1 MPNETKTNPQL
12 IPIAKVHDLPGL
24 PIAKMP
30 DASYGGLVTSIQS
43 KGIQEPVI
51 LRLREDGE
59 YELVAGYRRR
69 KAAELAKLSE
79 VPAHVYDMSS
89 KEALEYA
96 AKHRVH
102 PNTPIPGKLLEKTK
116 PDKKDK
122 AKEPPAKENKPTE
135 PVPKVDK
142 PKEAPKEKAAEAKP
156 VETAKKAEEKKPAD
170 AKTDKPKAE
179 EAPAKKPAEE
189 KKAAEKKPKE
199 AKVPKAEK
207 KEEEAANGPA
217 AVGPT
222 GTSITKVL
230 ESRLTP
236 PGEKDLKALPE
247 PKENEAF
254 SVMLHPGY
262 LEKAE
267 YNNFSVDRE
276 SDDFKELFKSIENF
290 GVREPVIATPGENGK
305 LQIVSGQ
312 RRHLIASELNY
323 PVPTIIQ
330 KLDPDDARILVAD
343 SNLHREKISTYDL
356 SRALRMKADSMKKK
370 VGRRKIG
377 DDSAKGW
384 DTSEVL
390 AKEMGMSP
398 TKLNR
403 LMKLSEATKDVC
415 SLVDEGT
422 LQVSIAY
429 NIAFL
434 EPKIQDSVAHLIDLG
449 YKVSNENTNILKTV
463 AKSETLTEQKI
474 RDVLNGKYPPKPE
487 IKQPPK
493 AEPAPVTPTPAP
505 IPAPAPVAPATPA
518 TPAMAPTVLPK
529 SPDVAAPTNT
539 EKPPLPYVGNAVAQP
554 VNQNVQ
560 PTGNAVVPE
569 KRDRE
574 NEYVTKVILTG
585 DRLRK
590 YFPDVSMT
598 PRAIEE
604 SVYDA
609 LEERRQRQEKMK
621 QKAEIFKDKKVV
633 PER

>member
-1 MPNETKTNPQL
+1 MPNETKANPQL
-12 IPIAKVHDLPGL
+12 IPISAIHDLPGMNVV
-24 PIAKMP
+24 KMP
-30 DASYGGLVTSIQS
+30 DSSYGGLVTSVQS
-43 KGIQEPVI
+43 KGVQEPLI
-51 LRLREDGE
+51 LRLRDDGE

-102 PNTPIPGKLLEKTK
+102 PDTPIPGKLLEKTE
-116 PDKKDK
+116 PEKKDK
-122 AKEPPAKENKPTE
+122 AKETPKEKPTE
-135 PVPKVDK
+135 TRSDK
-142 PKEAPKEKAAEAKP
+142 PA
-156 VETAKKAEEKKPAD
+156 ETAKKAEEKKPAE
-170 AKTDKPKAE
+170 AKAVKTKAE
-179 EAPAKKPAEE
+179 EAPAKKPTEE
-189 KKAAEKKPKE
+189 KKTAEKKPKE
-199 AKVPKAEK
+199 AKVPKAENK
-207 KEEEAANGPA
+207 AEETAAGPA

-434 EPKIQDSVAHLIDLG
+434 EPKVQDSVAHLIDLG
-449 YKVSNENTNILKTV
+449 YKVSNENTNILKNV
-463 AKSETLTEQKI
+463 AKTETLTEQKI
-474 RDVLNGKYPPKPE
+474 RDVLDGKYPPKPV
-487 IKQPPK
+487 IAHPK
-493 AEPAPVTPTPAP
+493 AEPAPVPTPTSVATPTSVPVSGAATPVQPPSVASPVATPTPTVSTA
-505 IPAPAPVAPATPA
+505 
-518 TPAMAPTVLPK
+518 PAMAPKELPK
-529 SPDVAAPTNT
+529 SPDVAAPASA
-539 EKPPLPYVGNAVAQP
+539 EKPPLPYVGNMSAPSAK
-554 VNQNVQ
+554 
-560 PTGNAVVPE
+560 AEAAVPE

-598 PRAIEE
+598 PREIEE

-621 QKAEIFKDKKVV
+621 QKAEIFKDKTV

>member
-24 PIAKMP
+24 PIAKLP

-43 KGIQEPVI
+43 KGVQEPLV
-51 LRLREDGE
+51 LRQREDGE

-69 KAAELAKLSE
+69 RAAELAELKEL
-79 VPAHVYDMSS
+79 PAHVYDMSS

-96 AKHRVH
+96 AKHKVH
-102 PNTPIPGKLLEKTK
+102 PDISIPGKLIEKAEPQK
-116 PDKKDK
+116 EENPK
-122 AKEPPAKENKPTE
+122 ATPAKESKPIE
-135 PVPKVDK
+135 PAAKETK
-142 PKEAPKEKAAEAKP
+142 PKEAAKEKAAEP
-156 VETAKKAEEKKPAD
+156 AKKAEEKKPAEV
-170 AKTDKPKAE
+170 KAE
-179 EAPAKKPAEE
+179 KTAEATPAKKPTEE
-189 KKAAEKKPKE
+189 KKTAEKKPKE
-199 AKVPKAEK
+199 VKTAKAEK
-207 KEEEAANGPA
+207 KAEEETPTGPA

-222 GTSITKVL
+222 GTSISKVL
-230 ESRLTP
+230 ESRLNP
-236 PGEKDLKALPE
+236 PGEKDLKALPQ

-267 YNNFSVDRE
+267 YNNFSVDRD
-276 SDDFKELFKSIENF
+276 SDDFKELYKSIENF

-312 RRHLIASELNY
+312 RRHLVASELNY

-370 VGRRKIG
+370 VGRRKLG

-415 SLVDEGT
+415 SLVDDGT

-434 EPKIQDSVAHLIDLG
+434 EPKVQDSVAHLIELG
-449 YKVSNENTNILKTV
+449 YKVSNENTNILKNV
-463 AKSETLTEQKI
+463 AKTETLTEQKI
-474 RDVLNGKYPPKPE
+474 RDVLDGKYPPKPE
-487 IKQPPK
+487 IKQPTK
-493 AEPAPVTPTPAP
+493 AEPVPAAPTPEP
-505 IPAPAPVAPATPA
+505 IPTPVPAAPAAPT
-518 TPAMAPTVLPK
+518 TPAMAPVVLPK
-529 SPDVAAPTNT
+529 SPDVTATANT

-554 VNQNVQ
+554 ANQNVQ
-560 PTGNAVVPE
+560 PTGNAAVPE

-621 QKAEIFKDKKVV
+621 QKAEIFKDKKA

>member
-1 MPNETKTNPQL
+1 MPNETKTNPLL
-12 IPIAKVHDLPGL
+12 IPIAKIHDLPGL
-24 PIAKMP
+24 PIAKLP

-43 KGIQEPVI
+43 KGIQEPLV
-51 LRLREDGE
+51 LRQREDGE

-69 KAAELAKLSE
+69 RAAELAELKEL
-79 VPAHVYDMSS
+79 PAHVYDMSS

-96 AKHRVH
+96 AKHKVH
-102 PNTPIPGKLLEKTK
+102 PDTPIPGKLLEKTEPEKVEK
-116 PDKKDK
+116 PKNVPT
-122 AKEPPAKENKPTE
+122 KET
-135 PVPKVDK
+135 K
-142 PKEAPKEKAAEAKP
+142 PKEVPKEKAAEP
-156 VETAKKAEEKKPAD
+156 AKKADEKKPAD
-170 AKTDKPKAE
+170 
-179 EAPAKKPAEE
+179 E

-199 AKVPKAEK
+199 SKATKAEK
-207 KEEEAANGPA
+207 KAEEEAPTGPA
-217 AVGPT
+217 AAGPT
-222 GTSITKVL
+222 GTTISKVL
-230 ESRLTP
+230 ESRLNP
-236 PGEKDLKALPE
+236 PSEKDLKALPQ

-276 SDDFKELFKSIENF
+276 SDDFKELYKSIENF
-290 GVREPVIATPGENGK
+290 GVREPVIATPGESGR

-370 VGRRKIG
+370 VGRRKLG

-434 EPKIQDSVAHLIDLG
+434 EPKVQDSVAHLIDLG
-449 YKVSNENTNILKTV
+449 YKVSNENTNVLKNV
-463 AKSETLTEQKI
+463 AKTETLTEQKI
-474 RDVLNGKYPPKPE
+474 RDVLDGKYPPKPE

-493 AEPAPVTPTPAP
+493 AAS
-505 IPAPAPVAPATPA
+505 APVAPAPAPIPTPIPA
-518 TPAMAPTVLPK
+518 APAAPTTPAMAPKELPK
-529 SPDVAAPTNT
+529 SPDVAAPANT

-554 VNQNVQ
+554 VNQNIQ
-560 PTGNAVVPE
+560 PTGNAAVPE

-598 PRAIEE
+598 PREIEE

-621 QKAEIFKDKKVV
+621 QKSEIFKDKKAS

>member
-43 KGIQEPVI
+43 KGIQEPLI
-51 LRLREDGE
+51 LRQREDGE

-69 KAAELAKLSE
+69 RAAELAELKEL
-79 VPAHVYDMSS
+79 PAHVYDMSS
-89 KEALEYA
+89 REALEYA
-96 AKHRVH
+96 AKHKVH
-102 PNTPIPGKLLEKTK
+102 PDIPIPGKLIENAEPQKEEKPKDTPTKETK
-116 PDKKDK
+116 PVEPA
-122 AKEPPAKENKPTE
+122 AKEA
-135 PVPKVDK
+135 K
-142 PKEAPKEKAAEAKP
+142 PKEEPKEKAAAP
-156 VETAKKAEEKKPAD
+156 AKKAEEKKPA
-170 AKTDKPKAE
+170 
-179 EAPAKKPAEE
+179 EE
-189 KKAAEKKPKE
+189 KKTAEKKPKE
-199 AKVPKAEK
+199 TKAAKAEK
-207 KEEEAANGPA
+207 KAEEEAPTGPA
-217 AVGPT
+217 AAGPT
-222 GTSITKVL
+222 GTTISKVL
-230 ESRLTP
+230 ESKLTP
-236 PGEKDLKALPE
+236 PSEKDLKALPQ

-276 SDDFKELFKSIENF
+276 SDDFKELYKSIENF

-370 VGRRKIG
+370 VGRRKLG

-390 AKEMGMSP
+390 AKEMGMSA

-403 LMKLSEATKDVC
+403 LMKLSEATRDVC

-434 EPKIQDSVAHLIDLG
+434 EPKVQNSVAHLIDLG

-463 AKSETLTEQKI
+463 AKSEPLTEQKI
-474 RDVLNGKYPPKPE
+474 RDVLDGKYPPKPE

-493 AEPAPVTPTPAP
+493 AEPAPVAPAPAP
-505 IPAPAPVAPATPA
+505 IPTPVPAAPAAPT
-518 TPAMAPTVLPK
+518 TPAMAPKELPK
-529 SPDVAAPTNT
+529 SPDVAAPANA
-539 EKPPLPYVGNAVAQP
+539 EKPPLPYVGNMSATPAKP
-554 VNQNVQ
+554 ET
-560 PTGNAVVPE
+560 PVVPE

-621 QKAEIFKDKKVV
+621 QKAEIFKDKKA

>member
-1 MPNETKTNPQL
+1 MPNETKTKPQL

-24 PIAKMP
+24 PITKLP

-43 KGIQEPVI
+43 KGIQEPLI
-51 LRLREDGE
+51 LRQREDGE

-69 KAAELAKLSE
+69 RAAELAELKELPSF
-79 VPAHVYDMSS
+79 VYDMSS

-96 AKHRVH
+96 AKHKVH
-102 PNTPIPGKLLEKTK
+102 PDIPIPGKLIEKAEPQKEEK
-116 PDKKDK
+116 P
-122 AKEPPAKENKPTE
+122 KETPAKESKSVE
-135 PVPKVDK
+135 PAVKEAK
-142 PKEAPKEKAAEAKP
+142 PKEAAKEKAAEP
-156 VETAKKAEEKKPAD
+156 AKKAEEKKPAEV
-170 AKTDKPKAE
+170 KAE
-179 EAPAKKPAEE
+179 KATDAAPAKKPAEE

-199 AKVPKAEK
+199 AKAEK
-207 KEEEAANGPA
+207 KAEEEAPTGPA
-217 AVGPT
+217 AAGPT
-222 GTSITKVL
+222 GTTISKVL

-236 PGEKDLKALPE
+236 PGEKDLKALPQ

-276 SDDFKELFKSIENF
+276 SDDFKELYKSIENF

-370 VGRRKIG
+370 VGRRKLG

-390 AKEMGMSP
+390 AKEMGMSA

-403 LMKLSEATKDVC
+403 LMKLSEATRDVC

-434 EPKIQDSVAHLIDLG
+434 EPKVQDSVAHLIDLG
-449 YKVSNENTNILKTV
+449 YKVSNENTNILKNV

-474 RDVLNGKYPPKPE
+474 RDVLEGKYPPKPE

-493 AEPAPVTPTPAP
+493 AEPAPIAPAPAP
-505 IPAPAPVAPATPA
+505 IPTTVPAAPAAPTTP
-518 TPAMAPTVLPK
+518 TMAPTVLPK
-529 SPDVAAPTNT
+529 SPDVAAPANT

-554 VNQNVQ
+554 ANQNVQ
-560 PTGNAVVPE
+560 PTGNAAVHE

-598 PRAIEE
+598 PREIEE

-621 QKAEIFKDKKVV
+621 QKAEIFKDKKA

>member
-1 MPNETKTNPQL
+1 MPNETKTKPQL

-24 PIAKMP
+24 PITKLP

-43 KGIQEPVI
+43 KGIQEPLI
-51 LRLREDGE
+51 LRQREDGE

-69 KAAELAKLSE
+69 RAAELAELKELPSFI
-79 VPAHVYDMSS
+79 YDMSS

-96 AKHRVH
+96 AKHKVH
-102 PNTPIPGKLLEKTK
+102 PDIPIPGKLIEKAEPQKVEKPKDVPTK
-116 PDKKDK
+116 ESKPVEP
-122 AKEPPAKENKPTE
+122 AVKEA
-135 PVPKVDK
+135 K
-142 PKEAPKEKAAEAKP
+142 PKEAAKEKATEP
-156 VETAKKAEEKKPAD
+156 AKKAEEKKPAEV
-170 AKTDKPKAE
+170 KAE
-179 EAPAKKPAEE
+179 KAADAAPAKKSTEE
-189 KKAAEKKPKE
+189 KKASEKKPKE
-199 AKVPKAEK
+199 AKAPKAEK
-207 KEEEAANGPA
+207 EEEEAATGPA
-217 AVGPT
+217 AVGPA

-267 YNNFSVDRE
+267 YNNFSVDRD
-276 SDDFKELFKSIENF
+276 SDDFKELYKSIENF

-370 VGRRKIG
+370 VGRRKLG

-403 LMKLSEATKDVC
+403 LMKLSEATKNVC

-434 EPKIQDSVAHLIDLG
+434 EPKAQDSVAHLIDLG

-474 RDVLNGKYPPKPE
+474 RDVLDGKYPPKPE

-493 AEPAPVTPTPAP
+493 AEPAPVTPTPVP

-518 TPAMAPTVLPK
+518 TPAMAPKELPK
-529 SPDVAAPTNT
+529 SPDVASPANT

-554 VNQNVQ
+554 ANQNVQ
-560 PTGNAVVPE
+560 PTGNAAVAE

-621 QKAEIFKDKKVV
+621 QKAEIFKDKKA

>member
-1 MPNETKTNPQL
+1 MPNENKTNPQL
-12 IPIAKVHDLPGL
+12 IPISVIHDLPGL
-24 PIAKMP
+24 PIPKMP
-30 DASYGGLVTSIQS
+30 DASYGGLVTSIQN
-43 KGIQEPVI
+43 KGVQEPLI
-51 LRLREDGE
+51 LRLRKDGE

-69 KAAELAKLSE
+69 RAAELAELKEL
-79 VPAHVYDMSS
+79 PAHVYDMSS

-96 AKHRVH
+96 AKHKVH
-102 PNTPIPGKLLEKTK
+102 PDTPIPGKLLEKTEPHKEEK
-116 PDKKDK
+116 P
-122 AKEPPAKENKPTE
+122 KETPAKEA
-135 PVPKVDK
+135 K
-142 PKEAPKEKAAEAKP
+142 PKEVPKEKAAEP
-156 VETAKKAEEKKPAD
+156 AKKAEEKKPA
-170 AKTDKPKAE
+170 
-179 EAPAKKPAEE
+179 EE
-189 KKAAEKKPKE
+189 KKTAEKKPKE
-199 AKVPKAEK
+199 TKAAKAEK
-207 KEEEAANGPA
+207 KAEEEAPTGPA
-217 AVGPT
+217 AAGPT
-222 GTSITKVL
+222 GTTISKVL

-236 PGEKDLKALPE
+236 PGEKDLKALPQ

-276 SDDFKELFKSIENF
+276 SDDFKELYKSIENF

-370 VGRRKIG
+370 VGRRKLG

-434 EPKIQDSVAHLIDLG
+434 EPKVQDSVAHLIELG
-449 YKVSNENTNILKTV
+449 YKVSNENTNILKNV
-463 AKSETLTEQKI
+463 AKTETLTEQKI
-474 RDVLNGKYPPKPE
+474 RDVLDGKYPPKPE

-493 AEPAPVTPTPAP
+493 AEPAPV
-505 IPAPAPVAPATPA
+505 APAPVPIPTPDPAAPATQ
-518 TPAMAPTVLPK
+518 AMAPTILPK
-529 SPDVAAPTNT
+529 SPDVAAPANT

-554 VNQNVQ
+554 ANQNIQ
-560 PTGNAVVPE
+560 PTGNAAVPE

-598 PRAIEE
+598 PREIEE

-621 QKAEIFKDKKVV
+621 QKSEIFKDKKVA

>member
-24 PIAKMP
+24 PITKLP

-43 KGIQEPVI
+43 KGIQEPLV
-51 LRLREDGE
+51 LRQREDGE
-59 YELVAGYRRR
+59 YELVTGYRRR
-69 KAAELAKLSE
+69 RAAELAELKEL
-79 VPAHVYDMSS
+79 PAHVYDMSS

-96 AKHRVH
+96 AKHKVH
-102 PNTPIPGKLLEKTK
+102 PDIPIPGKLIEKAEPQKEEK
-116 PDKKDK
+116 P
-122 AKEPPAKENKPTE
+122 KEPPAKEGKSVE
-135 PVPKVDK
+135 SAVKEAK
-142 PKEAPKEKAAEAKP
+142 PKEAAKDKAAEP
-156 VETAKKAEEKKPAD
+156 AKKAEEKAE
-170 AKTDKPKAE
+170 KAAE
-179 EAPAKKPAEE
+179 AAPAKKPAEE
-189 KKAAEKKPKE
+189 KKAAERKSKE
-199 AKVPKAEK
+199 AKAAKPEKKAE
-207 KEEEAANGPA
+207 EETPTGPA
-217 AVGPT
+217 AAGPT
-222 GTSITKVL
+222 GTTISKVL
-230 ESRLTP
+230 ESRLNP

-267 YNNFSVDRE
+267 YNNFSVDRD
-276 SDDFKELFKSIENF
+276 SDDFKELYKSIENF

-370 VGRRKIG
+370 VGRRKLG

-434 EPKIQDSVAHLIDLG
+434 EPKVQDSVAHLIELG
-449 YKVSNENTNILKTV
+449 YKVSNENTNILKNV
-463 AKSETLTEQKI
+463 AKTETLTEQKI
-474 RDVLNGKYPPKPE
+474 RDVLDGKYPPKPE

-493 AEPAPVTPTPAP
+493 AEPAPTAPASVPIPTPV
-505 IPAPAPVAPATPA
+505 PAAPATQ
-518 TPAMAPTVLPK
+518 AMAPTILPK
-529 SPDVAAPTNT
+529 SPDVAAPANT

-554 VNQNVQ
+554 ANQNIQ
-560 PTGNAVVPE
+560 PTGNAAVPE

-598 PRAIEE
+598 PREIEE

-621 QKAEIFKDKKVV
+621 QKSEIFKDKKVA

>member
-43 KGIQEPVI
+43 KGIQEPLI
-51 LRLREDGE
+51 LRQREDGE

-69 KAAELAKLSE
+69 RAAELAELKEL
-79 VPAHVYDMSS
+79 PALVYDMSV

-96 AKHRVH
+96 AKHKVH
-102 PNTPIPGKLLEKTK
+102 PDIPIPGKLIEK
-116 PDKKDK
+116 
-122 AKEPPAKENKPTE
+122 AEPKKENKSKETPTKETKPTE
-135 PVPKVDK
+135 PAAKETK
-142 PKEAPKEKAAEAKP
+142 PKEAPKEKAAE
-156 VETAKKAEEKKPAD
+156 TAKKAEEKKPA
-170 AKTDKPKAE
+170 
-179 EAPAKKPAEE
+179 EE
-189 KKAAEKKPKE
+189 KKTVEKKPKE
-199 AKVPKAEK
+199 TKAAKAEK
-207 KEEEAANGPA
+207 KAEEEAPTGPA
-217 AVGPT
+217 AAGPT
-222 GTSITKVL
+222 GTTISKVL
-230 ESRLTP
+230 ESKLTP
-236 PGEKDLKALPE
+236 PSEKDLKALPQ

-276 SDDFKELFKSIENF
+276 SDDFKELYKSIENF

-330 KLDPDDARILVAD
+330 KLDPEDARILVAD

-370 VGRRKIG
+370 VGRRKKG
-377 DDSAKGW
+377 DTSVKGL
-384 DTSEVL
+384 DTSEEL

-398 TKLNR
+398 MKLNR

-434 EPKIQDSVAHLIDLG
+434 DHKTQDSVAKLITQG
-449 YKVSNENTNILKTV
+449 YKVSNENTNVLKTV
-463 AKSETLTEQKI
+463 AKAETLTEQKI
-474 RDVLNGKYPPKPE
+474 KDVLDGKYPPKPE
-487 IKQPPK
+487 IKREPPK
-493 AEPAPVTPTPAP
+493 VEPAPVSVPAAATPVQTPSVATPVTTPTPS
-505 IPAPAPVAPATPA
+505 VTATP
-518 TPAMAPTVLPK
+518 PMAPTTLPK
-529 SPDVAAPTNT
+529 SPDVASPANT

-554 VNQNVQ
+554 AKPETPVI
-560 PTGNAVVPE
+560 PE

-598 PRAIEE
+598 PREIEE

-621 QKAEIFKDKKVV
+621 QKTEIFKDKKAA

>member
-1 MPNETKTNPQL
+1 MPNETKTNPLL
-12 IPIAKVHDLPGL
+12 IPIAKIHDLPGL
-24 PIAKMP
+24 PIAKLP

-43 KGIQEPVI
+43 KGIQEPLV
-51 LRLREDGE
+51 LRQREDGE

-69 KAAELAKLSE
+69 RAAELAELKEL
-79 VPAHVYDMSS
+79 PAHVYDMSS

-96 AKHRVH
+96 AKHKVH
-102 PNTPIPGKLLEKTK
+102 PDIPIPGKLIEKAEPQKEKK
-116 PDKKDK
+116 P
-122 AKEPPAKENKPTE
+122 KEPPAKESKSVE
-135 PVPKVDK
+135 SVVKEAK
-142 PKEAPKEKAAEAKP
+142 PKEATKEKSAEP
-156 VETAKKAEEKKPAD
+156 AKKAEEKAE
-170 AKTDKPKAE
+170 KAAE
-179 EAPAKKPAEE
+179 AAPAKKPAEE

-199 AKVPKAEK
+199 AKAAKPEK
-207 KEEEAANGPA
+207 KAEEEAPTGPA
-217 AVGPT
+217 AAGPT
-222 GTSITKVL
+222 GTTISKVL
-230 ESRLTP
+230 ESRLNP
-236 PGEKDLKALPE
+236 PSEKDLKALPQ

-276 SDDFKELFKSIENF
+276 SDDFKELYKSIENF
-290 GVREPVIATPGENGK
+290 GVREPVIATPGESGR

-370 VGRRKIG
+370 VGRRKLG

-434 EPKIQDSVAHLIDLG
+434 EPKVQDSVAHLIDLG
-449 YKVSNENTNILKTV
+449 YKVSNENTNVLKNV
-463 AKSETLTEQKI
+463 AKTETLTEQKI
-474 RDVLNGKYPPKPE
+474 RDVLDGKYPPKPE

-493 AEPAPVTPTPAP
+493 AAS
-505 IPAPAPVAPATPA
+505 APVAPAPAPIPTPIPA
-518 TPAMAPTVLPK
+518 APAAPTTPAMAPKELPK
-529 SPDVAAPTNT
+529 SPDVAAPANT

-554 VNQNVQ
+554 VNQNIQ
-560 PTGNAVVPE
+560 PTGNAAVPE

-598 PRAIEE
+598 PREIEE

-621 QKAEIFKDKKVV
+621 QKSEIFKDKKAA

>member
-1 MPNETKTNPQL
+1 MPNENKTNPLL
-12 IPIAKVHDLPGL
+12 IPIAKIHDLPGL
-24 PIAKMP
+24 PIAKLP

-43 KGIQEPVI
+43 KGIQEPLV
-51 LRLREDGE
+51 LRQREDGE

-69 KAAELAKLSE
+69 RAAELAELKEL
-79 VPAHVYDMSS
+79 PAHVYDMSS

-96 AKHRVH
+96 AKHKVH
-102 PNTPIPGKLLEKTK
+102 PDIPIPGKLIEKAEPQKEKK
-116 PDKKDK
+116 P
-122 AKEPPAKENKPTE
+122 KEPPAKESKSVE
-135 PVPKVDK
+135 SVVKEAK
-142 PKEAPKEKAAEAKP
+142 PKEATKEKSAEP
-156 VETAKKAEEKKPAD
+156 AKKAEEKAE
-170 AKTDKPKAE
+170 KAAE
-179 EAPAKKPAEE
+179 AAPAKKPAEE

-199 AKVPKAEK
+199 AKAAKPEK
-207 KEEEAANGPA
+207 KAEEEAPTGPA
-217 AVGPT
+217 AAGPT
-222 GTSITKVL
+222 GTTISKVL
-230 ESRLTP
+230 ESRLNP
-236 PGEKDLKALPE
+236 PSEKDLKDLPQ

-276 SDDFKELFKSIENF
+276 SDDFKELYKSIENF
-290 GVREPVIATPGENGK
+290 GVREPVIATPGESGR

-370 VGRRKIG
+370 VGRRKLG

-434 EPKIQDSVAHLIDLG
+434 EPKVQDSVAHLIDLG
-449 YKVSNENTNILKTV
+449 YKVSNENTNVLKNV
-463 AKSETLTEQKI
+463 AKTETLTEQKI
-474 RDVLNGKYPPKPE
+474 RDVLDGKYPPKPE

-493 AEPAPVTPTPAP
+493 AAS
-505 IPAPAPVAPATPA
+505 APVAPAPAPIPTPIPA
-518 TPAMAPTVLPK
+518 APAAPTTPAMAPKELPK
-529 SPDVAAPTNT
+529 SPDVAAPANT

-554 VNQNVQ
+554 VNQNIQ
-560 PTGNAVVPE
+560 PTGNAAVPE

-598 PRAIEE
+598 PREIEE

-621 QKAEIFKDKKVV
+621 QKSEIFKDKKAA

>member
-1 MPNETKTNPQL
+1 MPNETKTNPLL
-12 IPIAKVHDLPGL
+12 IPIAKIHDLPGL
-24 PIAKMP
+24 PIAKLP

-43 KGIQEPVI
+43 KGIQEPLV
-51 LRLREDGE
+51 LRQREDGE

-69 KAAELAKLSE
+69 RAAELAELKEL
-79 VPAHVYDMSS
+79 PAHVYDMSS

-96 AKHRVH
+96 AKHKVH
-102 PNTPIPGKLLEKTK
+102 PDIPIPGKLIEKAEPQKEKK
-116 PDKKDK
+116 P
-122 AKEPPAKENKPTE
+122 KEPPAKESKSVE
-135 PVPKVDK
+135 SVVKEAK
-142 PKEAPKEKAAEAKP
+142 PKEATKEKSAEP
-156 VETAKKAEEKKPAD
+156 AKKAEEKAE
-170 AKTDKPKAE
+170 KAAE
-179 EAPAKKPAEE
+179 AAPAKKPAEE

-199 AKVPKAEK
+199 AKAAKPEK
-207 KEEEAANGPA
+207 KAEEEAPTGPA
-217 AVGPT
+217 AAGPT
-222 GTSITKVL
+222 GTTISKVL
-230 ESRLTP
+230 ESRLNP
-236 PGEKDLKALPE
+236 PSEKDLKDLPQ

-276 SDDFKELFKSIENF
+276 SDDFKELYKSIENF
-290 GVREPVIATPGENGK
+290 GVREPVIATPGESGR

-370 VGRRKIG
+370 VGRRKLG

-434 EPKIQDSVAHLIDLG
+434 EPKVQDSVAHLIDLG
-449 YKVSNENTNILKTV
+449 YKVSNENTNVLKNV
-463 AKSETLTEQKI
+463 AKTETLTEQKI
-474 RDVLNGKYPPKPE
+474 RDVLDGKYPPKPE

-493 AEPAPVTPTPAP
+493 AAS
-505 IPAPAPVAPATPA
+505 APVAPAPAPIPTPIPA
-518 TPAMAPTVLPK
+518 APAAPTTPAMAPKELPK
-529 SPDVAAPTNT
+529 SPDVAAPANT

-554 VNQNVQ
+554 VNQNIQ
-560 PTGNAVVPE
+560 PTGNAAVPE

-598 PRAIEE
+598 PREIEE

-621 QKAEIFKDKKVV
+621 QKSEIFKDKKAS

>member
-1 MPNETKTNPQL
+1 VEKPKNVPTKET
-12 IPIAKVHDLPGL
+12 
-24 PIAKMP
+24 
-30 DASYGGLVTSIQS
+30 
-43 KGIQEPVI
+43 
-51 LRLREDGE
+51 
-59 YELVAGYRRR
+59 
-69 KAAELAKLSE
+69 
-79 VPAHVYDMSS
+79 
-89 KEALEYA
+89 
-96 AKHRVH
+96 
-102 PNTPIPGKLLEKTK
+102 
-116 PDKKDK
+116 
-122 AKEPPAKENKPTE
+122 
-135 PVPKVDK
+135 K
-142 PKEAPKEKAAEAKP
+142 PKEVPKEKAAEP
-156 VETAKKAEEKKPAD
+156 AKKADE
-170 AKTDKPKAE
+170 
-179 EAPAKKPAEE
+179 KKPAEE

-199 AKVPKAEK
+199 AKAAKPEKKAE
-207 KEEEAANGPA
+207 EETPTGPA
-217 AVGPT
+217 AAGPT
-222 GTSITKVL
+222 GTTISKVL
-230 ESRLTP
+230 ESRLNP
-236 PGEKDLKALPE
+236 PGEKDLKALPQ

-276 SDDFKELFKSIENF
+276 SDDFKELYKSIENF

-370 VGRRKIG
+370 VGRRKLG

-390 AKEMGMSP
+390 AKEMGMSA

-434 EPKIQDSVAHLIDLG
+434 EPKVQDSVAHLIDLG
-449 YKVSNENTNILKTV
+449 YKVSNENTNILKNV
-463 AKSETLTEQKI
+463 AKTETLTEQKI
-474 RDVLNGKYPPKPE
+474 RDVLDGKYPPKPE
-487 IKQPPK
+487 IKQSPK
-493 AEPAPVTPTPAP
+493 AEPT
-505 IPAPAPVAPATPA
+505 PVAPAPA
-518 TPAMAPTVLPK
+518 SVSASPAAPTTPAMAPKDLPK
-529 SPDVAAPTNT
+529 SPDVTAPANT

-554 VNQNVQ
+554 ANQNVQ
-560 PTGNAVVPE
+560 PTGNAAPE

-621 QKAEIFKDKKVV
+621 QKAEIFKDKKA

>member
-1 MPNETKTNPQL
+1 MPNENKTNPLL
-12 IPIAKVHDLPGL
+12 IPIAKIHDLPGL
-24 PIAKMP
+24 PIAKLP

-43 KGIQEPVI
+43 KGIQEPLV
-51 LRLREDGE
+51 LRQREDGE

-69 KAAELAKLSE
+69 RAAELAELKEL
-79 VPAHVYDMSS
+79 PAHVYDMSS

-96 AKHRVH
+96 AKHKVH
-102 PNTPIPGKLLEKTK
+102 PDIPIPGKLIEKAEPQKEKK
-116 PDKKDK
+116 P
-122 AKEPPAKENKPTE
+122 KEPPAKESKSVE
-135 PVPKVDK
+135 SVVKEAK
-142 PKEAPKEKAAEAKP
+142 PKEATKEKSAEP
-156 VETAKKAEEKKPAD
+156 AKKAEEKAE
-170 AKTDKPKAE
+170 KAAE
-179 EAPAKKPAEE
+179 AAPAKKPAEE

-199 AKVPKAEK
+199 AKAAKPEK
-207 KEEEAANGPA
+207 KAEEEAPTGPA
-217 AVGPT
+217 AAGPT
-222 GTSITKVL
+222 GTTISKVL
-230 ESRLTP
+230 ESRLNP
-236 PGEKDLKALPE
+236 PSEKDLKDLPQ

-276 SDDFKELFKSIENF
+276 SDDFKELYKSIENF
-290 GVREPVIATPGENGK
+290 GVREPVIATPGESGR

-370 VGRRKIG
+370 VGRRKLG

-434 EPKIQDSVAHLIDLG
+434 EPKVQDSVAHLIDLG
-449 YKVSNENTNILKTV
+449 YKVSNENTNVLKNV
-463 AKSETLTEQKI
+463 AKTETLTEHKI
-474 RDVLNGKYPPKPE
+474 RDVLDGKYPPKPE

-493 AEPAPVTPTPAP
+493 AAS
-505 IPAPAPVAPATPA
+505 APVAPAPAPIPTPIPA
-518 TPAMAPTVLPK
+518 APAAPTTPAMAPKELPK
-529 SPDVAAPTNT
+529 SPDVAAPANT

-554 VNQNVQ
+554 VNQNIQ
-560 PTGNAVVPE
+560 PTGNAAVPE

-598 PRAIEE
+598 PREIEE

-621 QKAEIFKDKKVV
+621 QKSEIFKDKKAS

>member
-1 MPNETKTNPQL
+1 MPNETKTNPLL
-12 IPIAKVHDLPGL
+12 IPIAKIHDLPGL
-24 PIAKMP
+24 PIAKLP

-43 KGIQEPVI
+43 KGLQEPLV
-51 LRLREDGE
+51 LRQREDGE

-69 KAAELAKLSE
+69 RAAELAELKELPSF
-79 VPAHVYDMSS
+79 VYDMSS

-96 AKHRVH
+96 AKHKVH
-102 PNTPIPGKLLEKTK
+102 PDTPIPGKLLEKTEPEKVEK
-116 PDKKDK
+116 PKNVPT
-122 AKEPPAKENKPTE
+122 KET
-135 PVPKVDK
+135 K
-142 PKEAPKEKAAEAKP
+142 PKEVPKEKAAEP
-156 VETAKKAEEKKPAD
+156 AKKADEKKPAD
-170 AKTDKPKAE
+170 
-179 EAPAKKPAEE
+179 E

-199 AKVPKAEK
+199 SKATKAEK
-207 KEEEAANGPA
+207 KAEEEAPAGPA

-222 GTSITKVL
+222 GTSISKVL

-236 PGEKDLKALPE
+236 PGEKDLKALPQ

-276 SDDFKELFKSIENF
+276 SDDFKELYKSIENF
-290 GVREPVIATPGENGK
+290 GVREPVIATPGESGR

-370 VGRRKIG
+370 VGRRKLG

-434 EPKIQDSVAHLIDLG
+434 EPKVQDSVAHLIDLG
-449 YKVSNENTNILKTV
+449 YKVSNENTNVLKNV
-463 AKSETLTEQKI
+463 AKTETLTEQKI
-474 RDVLNGKYPPKPE
+474 RDVLDGKYPPKPE

-493 AEPAPVTPTPAP
+493 A
-505 IPAPAPVAPATPA
+505 APAPVAPAPAPIPTPIPA
-518 TPAMAPTVLPK
+518 APAAPTTPAMAPKELPK
-529 SPDVAAPTNT
+529 SPDVAAPANT

-560 PTGNAVVPE
+560 PTGNAAVSE

-574 NEYVTKVILTG
+574 NDYVTKVILTG

-621 QKAEIFKDKKVV
+621 QKSEIFKDKKAA

>member
-24 PIAKMP
+24 PITKLP

-43 KGIQEPVI
+43 KGIQEPLV
-51 LRLREDGE
+51 LRQREDGE

-69 KAAELAKLSE
+69 RAAELAELKEL
-79 VPAHVYDMSS
+79 PAHVYDMSS

-96 AKHRVH
+96 AKHKVH
-102 PNTPIPGKLLEKTK
+102 PDIPIPGKLVEKAEPQKEEQPKETPTK
-116 PDKKDK
+116 ESKSVEP
-122 AKEPPAKENKPTE
+122 AVKEA
-135 PVPKVDK
+135 K
-142 PKEAPKEKAAEAKP
+142 PKEAAKEKAAEP
-156 VETAKKAEEKKPAD
+156 AKKAEEKKPAEV
-170 AKTDKPKAE
+170 KAE
-179 EAPAKKPAEE
+179 KATDAAPAKKPAEE
-189 KKAAEKKPKE
+189 KKTAEKKPKE
-199 AKVPKAEK
+199 TKAAKAEK
-207 KEEEAANGPA
+207 KAEEEAPIGPA
-217 AVGPT
+217 AAGPT
-222 GTSITKVL
+222 GTTISKVL
-230 ESRLTP
+230 ESRLNP
-236 PGEKDLKALPE
+236 PSEKDLKALPQ

-276 SDDFKELFKSIENF
+276 SDDFKELYKSIENF

-370 VGRRKIG
+370 VGRRKLG

-403 LMKLSEATKDVC
+403 LMKLSEATRDVC

-434 EPKIQDSVAHLIDLG
+434 EPKVQNSVAHLIDLG

-463 AKSETLTEQKI
+463 AKSEPLTEQKI
-474 RDVLNGKYPPKPE
+474 RDVLDGKYPPKPE

-493 AEPAPVTPTPAP
+493 AEPAPVAPAPAP
-505 IPAPAPVAPATPA
+505 IPTPVPAAPAAPT
-518 TPAMAPTVLPK
+518 TPAMAPKELPK
-529 SPDVAAPTNT
+529 SPDVAAPANA
-539 EKPPLPYVGNAVAQP
+539 EKPPLPYVGNMSATPAKP
-554 VNQNVQ
+554 ET
-560 PTGNAVVPE
+560 PVVPE

-621 QKAEIFKDKKVV
+621 QKAEIFKDKKA

>member
-1 MPNETKTNPQL
+1 MPNENKTNPQL
-12 IPIAKVHDLPGL
+12 IPISVIHDLPGL
-24 PIAKMP
+24 PIPKMP
-30 DASYGGLVTSIQS
+30 DASYGGLVTSIQN
-43 KGIQEPVI
+43 KGVQEPLI
-51 LRLREDGE
+51 LRLRKDGE

-69 KAAELAKLSE
+69 RAAELAELKEL
-79 VPAHVYDMSS
+79 PAHVYDMSS

-96 AKHRVH
+96 AKHKVH
-102 PNTPIPGKLLEKTK
+102 PDTPIPGKLLEKTEPHKEEK
-116 PDKKDK
+116 P
-122 AKEPPAKENKPTE
+122 KETPAKEA
-135 PVPKVDK
+135 K
-142 PKEAPKEKAAEAKP
+142 PKEVPKEKAAEP
-156 VETAKKAEEKKPAD
+156 AKKAEEKKPA
-170 AKTDKPKAE
+170 
-179 EAPAKKPAEE
+179 EE
-189 KKAAEKKPKE
+189 KKTAEKKPKE
-199 AKVPKAEK
+199 TKAAKAEK
-207 KEEEAANGPA
+207 KAEEEAPTGPA
-217 AVGPT
+217 AAGPT
-222 GTSITKVL
+222 GTTISKVL

-236 PGEKDLKALPE
+236 PGEKDLKALPQ

-276 SDDFKELFKSIENF
+276 SDDFKELYKSIENF

-370 VGRRKIG
+370 VGRRKLG

-390 AKEMGMSP
+390 AKEMGMSA

-403 LMKLSEATKDVC
+403 LMKLSEATRDVC

-434 EPKIQDSVAHLIDLG
+434 EPKVQDSVAHLIDLG
-449 YKVSNENTNILKTV
+449 YKVSNENTNILKNV

-474 RDVLNGKYPPKPE
+474 RDVLDGKYPPKPE

-493 AEPAPVTPTPAP
+493 AEPAPIAPAPAP
-505 IPAPAPVAPATPA
+505 IPTTVPAAPAAPTTP
-518 TPAMAPTVLPK
+518 TMAPTVLPE
-529 SPDVAAPTNT
+529 SPDVAAPANT
-539 EKPPLPYVGNAVAQP
+539 EKPPLPYVG
-554 VNQNVQ
+554 
-560 PTGNAVVPE
+560 
-569 KRDRE
+569 
-574 NEYVTKVILTG
+574 
-585 DRLRK
+585 
-590 YFPDVSMT
+590 
-598 PRAIEE
+598 
-604 SVYDA
+604 
-609 LEERRQRQEKMK
+609 
-621 QKAEIFKDKKVV
+621 
-633 PER
+633 

>member
-1 MPNETKTNPQL
+1 MPNETKTNPKL

-24 PIAKMP
+24 PIAKLP

-43 KGIQEPVI
+43 KGIQEPLV
-51 LRLREDGE
+51 LRQREDGE

-69 KAAELAKLSE
+69 RAAELAELKEL
-79 VPAHVYDMSS
+79 PAFVYDMSS

-96 AKHRVH
+96 AKHKVH
-102 PNTPIPGKLLEKTK
+102 PDIPIPGKLIEKAEPQKEKK
-116 PDKKDK
+116 P
-122 AKEPPAKENKPTE
+122 KEPPAKESKSVE
-135 PVPKVDK
+135 PAVKEVK
-142 PKEAPKEKAAEAKP
+142 PKEAAKEKAAEP
-156 VETAKKAEEKKPAD
+156 AKKAEEKKPAEV
-170 AKTDKPKAE
+170 KAE
-179 EAPAKKPAEE
+179 KATDAAPAKKPAEE

-199 AKVPKAEK
+199 AKAEK
-207 KEEEAANGPA
+207 KAEEAPTGPA
-217 AVGPT
+217 AAGPT
-222 GTSITKVL
+222 GTTISKVL
-230 ESRLTP
+230 ESRLNP
-236 PGEKDLKALPE
+236 PSEKDLKAIPE

-276 SDDFKELFKSIENF
+276 SDDFKELYKSIENF

-370 VGRRKIG
+370 VGRRKLG

-434 EPKIQDSVAHLIDLG
+434 EPKVQDNVAHLIDLG
-449 YKVSNENTNILKTV
+449 YKVSNENTNVLKNV
-463 AKSETLTEQKI
+463 AKTETLTEQKI
-474 RDVLNGKYPPKPE
+474 RDVLDGKYPPKPE

-493 AEPAPVTPTPAP
+493 AEPVPVA
-505 IPAPAPVAPATPA
+505 PAPAPIHAPVPAAPAAPTTPS
-518 TPAMAPTVLPK
+518 MAPKELPK
-529 SPDVAAPTNT
+529 SPNVAAPPNAD
-539 EKPPLPYVGNAVAQP
+539 KPSLPYVGNAVAQP
-554 VNQNVQ
+554 ANQNVQ
-560 PTGNAVVPE
+560 PTGNAAVSE

-574 NEYVTKVILTG
+574 NDYVTKVILTG

-621 QKAEIFKDKKVV
+621 QKAEIFKDKKT

>member
-24 PIAKMP
+24 PIVKLP

-43 KGIQEPVI
+43 KGIQEPLI
-51 LRLREDGE
+51 LRQREDGE

-69 KAAELAKLSE
+69 RAAELAELKEL
-79 VPAHVYDMSS
+79 PALVYDMSV

-96 AKHRVH
+96 AKHKVH
-102 PNTPIPGKLLEKTK
+102 PDIPIPGKLIEKAE
-116 PDKKDK
+116 PQKKEK
-122 AKEPPAKENKPTE
+122 SKEAPAKESKPIESAAKEAT
-135 PVPKVDK
+135 
-142 PKEAPKEKAAEAKP
+142 PKEVPKEKAAEP
-156 VETAKKAEEKKPAD
+156 VKKTEEKSPAEVKAEKAAD
-170 AKTDKPKAE
+170 AS
-179 EAPAKKPAEE
+179 PAKKPAEE

-199 AKVPKAEK
+199 AKAHKAEK
-207 KEEEAANGPA
+207 KAEEEAPTGPTA
-217 AVGPT
+217 AVGPA
-222 GTSITKVL
+222 GTSISKVL

-236 PGEKDLKALPE
+236 PSDKDLKALPQ

-276 SDDFKELFKSIENF
+276 SDDFKELYKSIENF
-290 GVREPVIATPGENGK
+290 GVREPVIATPGENGR

-370 VGRRKIG
+370 VGRRKLG

-390 AKEMGMSP
+390 AKEMGMSA

-403 LMKLSEATKDVC
+403 LMKLSEATRDVC

-434 EPKIQDSVAHLIDLG
+434 EPKVQNSVAHLIDLG

-463 AKSETLTEQKI
+463 AKSEPLTEQKI
-474 RDVLNGKYPPKPE
+474 RDVLDGKYPPKPE

-493 AEPAPVTPTPAP
+493 AEPAPVAPAPAP
-505 IPAPAPVAPATPA
+505 IPTPVPAAPAAPT
-518 TPAMAPTVLPK
+518 TPAMAPKELPK
-529 SPDVAAPTNT
+529 SPDVAAPANA
-539 EKPPLPYVGNAVAQP
+539 EKPPLPYVGNMSATPAKP
-554 VNQNVQ
+554 ET
-560 PTGNAVVPE
+560 PVVPE

-621 QKAEIFKDKKVV
+621 QKAEIFKDKKA

>member
-12 IPIAKVHDLPGL
+12 IPIEKIHDLPGL
-24 PIAKMP
+24 PIAKLP

-43 KGIQEPVI
+43 KGIQEPLV
-51 LRLREDGE
+51 LRQREDGE

-69 KAAELAKLSE
+69 RAAELAELKEL
-79 VPAHVYDMSS
+79 PAHVYDMSS

-96 AKHRVH
+96 AKHKVH
-102 PNTPIPGKLLEKTK
+102 PDIPIPGKLIEKAEPQKEEK
-116 PDKKDK
+116 P
-122 AKEPPAKENKPTE
+122 KEPPAKESKSVE
-135 PVPKVDK
+135 PAVKEAK
-142 PKEAPKEKAAEAKP
+142 PKEAAKEKAAEP
-156 VETAKKAEEKKPAD
+156 AKKAEEKKPAEV
-170 AKTDKPKAE
+170 KAE
-179 EAPAKKPAEE
+179 KATDAAPAKKPVEE

-199 AKVPKAEK
+199 AKGEK
-207 KEEEAANGPA
+207 KAEEEAPPGPA
-217 AVGPT
+217 AAGPT
-222 GTSITKVL
+222 GTTISKVL
-230 ESRLTP
+230 ESRLNP
-236 PGEKDLKALPE
+236 PSEKDLKALPE

-276 SDDFKELFKSIENF
+276 SDDFKELYKSIENF
-290 GVREPVIATPGENGK
+290 GVREPVIATPGEDGK

-370 VGRRKIG
+370 VGRRKLG

-434 EPKIQDSVAHLIDLG
+434 EPKVQDSVAHLIDLG

-474 RDVLNGKYPPKPE
+474 RDVLDGKYPPKPE

-493 AEPAPVTPTPAP
+493 AEPAPAAPTQAP
-505 IPAPAPVAPATPA
+505 IPTPVPAAPAAPT
-518 TPAMAPTVLPK
+518 TPAMAPKELPK
-529 SPDVAAPTNT
+529 SPDVTAPANT

-554 VNQNVQ
+554 ANQNVQ
-560 PTGNAVVPE
+560 PTGNAAVPE

>member
-1 MPNETKTNPQL
+1 MPNETKANPQL
-12 IPIAKVHDLPGL
+12 IPISAIHDLPGMNVV
-24 PIAKMP
+24 KMP
-30 DASYGGLVTSIQS
+30 DSSYGGLVTSVQS
-43 KGIQEPVI
+43 KGVQEPLI
-51 LRLREDGE
+51 LRLRDDGE

-102 PNTPIPGKLLEKTK
+102 PDTPIPGKLLEKTE
-116 PDKKDK
+116 PEKKDK
-122 AKEPPAKENKPTE
+122 AKETPKEKPTE
-135 PVPKVDK
+135 TRSDK
-142 PKEAPKEKAAEAKP
+142 PA
-156 VETAKKAEEKKPAD
+156 ETAKKAEEKKPAE
-170 AKTDKPKAE
+170 AKAVKTKAE
-179 EAPAKKPAEE
+179 EAPAKKPTEE
-189 KKAAEKKPKE
+189 KKTAEKKPKE
-199 AKVPKAEK
+199 AKVPKAENK
-207 KEEEAANGPA
+207 AEEAAAGPA

-222 GTSITKVL
+222 GTSISKVL

-236 PGEKDLKALPE
+236 PGEKDLKSLPV

-370 VGRRKIG
+370 VGRRKLG
-377 DDSAKGW
+377 DVSEKGW

-403 LMKLSEATKDVC
+403 LMKLSEATRDVC

-434 EPKIQDSVAHLIDLG
+434 EPKVQDSVAKLITQG
-449 YKVSNENTNILKTV
+449 YKVSNENTNVLKTV
-463 AKSETLTEQKI
+463 AKAETLTEQKI
-474 RDVLNGKYPPKPE
+474 KDVLDGKYPLKPE
-487 IKQPPK
+487 IKREPPK
-493 AEPAPVTPTPAP
+493 LE
-505 IPAPAPVAPATPA
+505 PAPAPVVAASTPAQTPSVATPVT
-518 TPAMAPTVLPK
+518 TPTPSVPSTPSMAPITLPK
-529 SPDVAAPTNT
+529 SPDVAAPVNP
-539 EKPPLPYVGNAVAQP
+539 EKPPLPYVGNMSAHPAKME
-554 VNQNVQ
+554 
-560 PTGNAVVPE
+560 AAVPE

-598 PRAIEE
+598 PREIEE

-609 LEERRQRQEKMK
+609 LEERRQRQEKLK
-621 QKAEIFKDKKVV
+621 QKNEIFKDKKAA

>member
-1 MPNETKTNPQL
+1 
-12 IPIAKVHDLPGL
+12 
-24 PIAKMP
+24 
-30 DASYGGLVTSIQS
+30 
-43 KGIQEPVI
+43 
-51 LRLREDGE
+51 
-59 YELVAGYRRR
+59 
-69 KAAELAKLSE
+69 
-79 VPAHVYDMSS
+79 
-89 KEALEYA
+89 
-96 AKHRVH
+96 
-102 PNTPIPGKLLEKTK
+102 
-116 PDKKDK
+116 
-122 AKEPPAKENKPTE
+122 
-135 PVPKVDK
+135 
-142 PKEAPKEKAAEAKP
+142 
-156 VETAKKAEEKKPAD
+156 
-170 AKTDKPKAE
+170 
-179 EAPAKKPAEE
+179 
-189 KKAAEKKPKE
+189 
-199 AKVPKAEK
+199 
-207 KEEEAANGPA
+207 
-217 AVGPT
+217 
-222 GTSITKVL
+222 
-230 ESRLTP
+230 
-236 PGEKDLKALPE
+236 
-247 PKENEAF
+247 
-254 SVMLHPGY
+254 
-262 LEKAE
+262 
-267 YNNFSVDRE
+267 
-276 SDDFKELFKSIENF
+276 
-290 GVREPVIATPGENGK
+290 
-305 LQIVSGQ
+305 
-312 RRHLIASELNY
+312 
-323 PVPTIIQ
+323 
-330 KLDPDDARILVAD
+330 
-343 SNLHREKISTYDL
+343 
-356 SRALRMKADSMKKK
+356 
-370 VGRRKIG
+370 
-377 DDSAKGW
+377 
-384 DTSEVL
+384 
-390 AKEMGMSP
+390 MSP

>member
-1 MPNETKTNPQL
+1 
-12 IPIAKVHDLPGL
+12 
-24 PIAKMP
+24 
-30 DASYGGLVTSIQS
+30 
-43 KGIQEPVI
+43 
-51 LRLREDGE
+51 
-59 YELVAGYRRR
+59 
-69 KAAELAKLSE
+69 
-79 VPAHVYDMSS
+79 
-89 KEALEYA
+89 
-96 AKHRVH
+96 
-102 PNTPIPGKLLEKTK
+102 
-116 PDKKDK
+116 
-122 AKEPPAKENKPTE
+122 
-135 PVPKVDK
+135 
-142 PKEAPKEKAAEAKP
+142 
-156 VETAKKAEEKKPAD
+156 
-170 AKTDKPKAE
+170 
-179 EAPAKKPAEE
+179 
-189 KKAAEKKPKE
+189 
-199 AKVPKAEK
+199 
-207 KEEEAANGPA
+207 
-217 AVGPT
+217 
-222 GTSITKVL
+222 
-230 ESRLTP
+230 
-236 PGEKDLKALPE
+236 
-247 PKENEAF
+247 
-254 SVMLHPGY
+254 
-262 LEKAE
+262 
-267 YNNFSVDRE
+267 NFSVDRE
-276 SDDFKELFKSIENF
+276 SDDFKELYKSIENF
-290 GVREPVIATPGENGK
+290 GVREPVIATPGESGR

-370 VGRRKIG
+370 VGRRKLG

-434 EPKIQDSVAHLIDLG
+434 EPKVQDSVAHLIELG
-449 YKVSNENTNILKTV
+449 YKVSNENTNILKNV
-463 AKSETLTEQKI
+463 AKTETLTEQKI
-474 RDVLNGKYPPKPE
+474 RDVLDGKYPPKPE

-493 AEPAPVTPTPAP
+493 AEPAPV
-505 IPAPAPVAPATPA
+505 APAPVPIPTPDPAAPATQ
-518 TPAMAPTVLPK
+518 AMAPTILPK
-529 SPDVAAPTNT
+529 SPDVAAPANT

-554 VNQNVQ
+554 ANQNIQ
-560 PTGNAVVPE
+560 PTGNAAVPE

-598 PRAIEE
+598 PREIEE

-621 QKAEIFKDKKVV
+621 QKSEIFKDKKVA

>member
-1 MPNETKTNPQL
+1 MPNENKTNPQL
-12 IPIAKVHDLPGL
+12 IPISVIHDLPGL
-24 PIAKMP
+24 PIPKMP
-30 DASYGGLVTSIQS
+30 DASYGGLVTSIQN
-43 KGIQEPVI
+43 KGVQEPLI
-51 LRLREDGE
+51 LRLRKDGE

-69 KAAELAKLSE
+69 RAAELAELKEL
-79 VPAHVYDMSS
+79 PAHVYDMSS

-96 AKHRVH
+96 AKHKVH
-102 PNTPIPGKLLEKTK
+102 PDTPIPGKLLEKTEPEKEEK
-116 PDKKDK
+116 PKDVPT
-122 AKEPPAKENKPTE
+122 KET
-135 PVPKVDK
+135 K
-142 PKEAPKEKAAEAKP
+142 PKEVPKEKAAEP
-156 VETAKKAEEKKPAD
+156 TKKAEEKKPAEVKVEKAAD
-170 AKTDKPKAE
+170 A
-179 EAPAKKPAEE
+179 APAKKPAEE

-199 AKVPKAEK
+199 SKAAKAEK
-207 KEEEAANGPA
+207 KAEEEAPAGPA

-222 GTSITKVL
+222 GTSISKVL

-236 PGEKDLKALPE
+236 PGEKDLKALPQ

-276 SDDFKELFKSIENF
+276 SDDFKELYKSIENF
-290 GVREPVIATPGENGK
+290 GVREPVIATPGENGR

-370 VGRRKIG
+370 VGRRKLG

-390 AKEMGMSP
+390 AKEMGMSA

-434 EPKIQDSVAHLIDLG
+434 DHKTQDSVAKLITQG
-449 YKVSNENTNILKTV
+449 YKVSNENTNVLKTV
-463 AKSETLTEQKI
+463 AKAETLTEQKI
-474 RDVLNGKYPPKPE
+474 KDVFDGKYPPKPE
-487 IKQPPK
+487 IKREPPK
-493 AEPAPVTPTPAP
+493 VESAPIAPAPAP
-505 IPAPAPVAPATPA
+505 IPTPIPAAPAAPT
-518 TPAMAPTVLPK
+518 TPAMAPKELPK
-529 SPDVAAPTNT
+529 SPNVAAPANT
-539 EKPPLPYVGNAVAQP
+539 EKPSLPYVGNAVAQP
-554 VNQNVQ
+554 AKSETSVI
-560 PTGNAVVPE
+560 PE

-598 PRAIEE
+598 PREIEE

-621 QKAEIFKDKKVV
+621 QKNEIFKDKKAS